1 MLSEKKYNLVF
12 FPILAIISFY
22 TFLSFFYLIISMI
35 NEHRNDMAFWT
46 LNSVTGVL
54 LFLIFIFIHFKIEE
68 KYYNHSLPKSSK
80 TEGKKEKKN
89 VFFMEI
95 GTYISTFSGAALVFI
110 VILIPPEEN
119 VLSSILI
126 WICNLVIIVGLFLL
140 IYGFSKTKE
149 D

>member
-1 MLSEKKYNLVF
+1 
-12 FPILAIISFY
+12 
-22 TFLSFFYLIISMI
+22 
-35 NEHRNDMAFWT
+35 
-46 LNSVTGVL
+46 
-54 LFLIFIFIHFKIEE
+54 
-68 KYYNHSLPKSSK
+68 
-80 TEGKKEKKN
+80 
-89 VFFMEI
+89 MEI
-95 GTYISTFSGAALVFI
+95 GTYISTFSGATLVFI